1 MERLRHAIRG
11 NGFYLSL
18 GAVSAS
24 AAAASLFMQW
34 QDQRKRM
41 QLIDELNVKQDAL
54 FARAPP
60 ESGGTLKQE
69 WRGDSSKPLWAA
81 QVTTVQGLEGPLM
94 LRGAH
99 AGERA
104 NVLAVDVGPHEKYC
118 HVEDPATQSA
128 GLYLATLLKPAAA
141 GGKEE

>member
-1 MERLRHAIRG
+1 MHTIHYLYLNTAPNILRT
-11 NGFYLSL
+11 
-18 GAVSAS
+18 
-24 AAAASLFMQW
+24 
-34 QDQRKRM
+34 
-41 QLIDELNVKQDAL
+41 
-54 FARAPP
+54 ARAPP

-128 GLYLATLLKPAAA
+128 GLYLAKLLKPAAA